1 MLTVRL
7 RLMNRLAPPGMSWVG
22 SSLEGSRKRIIA
34 IMQAGKPP
42 NSMARQSFEETAFM
56 IESFCKTVI
65 VDRPGWC
72 LVNDSRRR
80 NQDYMPSMKKMRQL
94 RP

>member
-7 RLMNRLAPPGMSWVG
+7 RLMNRLAPPGISWVG

-42 NSMARQSFEETAFM
+42 NSMARQSFGEIVFM
-56 IESFCKTVI
+56 IESFRKNGALSCRDRRL
-65 VDRPGWC
+65 VDESLQAGT
-72 LVNDSRRR
+72 DDRR
-80 NQDYMPSMKKMRQL
+80 DMKKT
-94 RP
+94 